1 MTNNTCFQSLGV
13 RLMVNV
19 KLRRKKIVTNISFN
33 FWSVWLL
40 NHTHDKS
47 LEIGASIKRLFGF
60 GNL

>member
-19 KLRRKKIVTNISFN
+19 KLRRKKIVTNISYN

-40 NHTHDKS
+40 NHTHD
-47 LEIGASIKRLFGF
+47 
-60 GNL
+60 